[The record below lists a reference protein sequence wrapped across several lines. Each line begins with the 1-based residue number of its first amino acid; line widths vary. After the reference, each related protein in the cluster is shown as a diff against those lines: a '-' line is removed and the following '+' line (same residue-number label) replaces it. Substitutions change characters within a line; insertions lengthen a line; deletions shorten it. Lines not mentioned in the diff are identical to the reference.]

1 MNTITIQVSGEEL
14 ETLNVELTSEEVA
27 ALYKLRK
34 DNAVKIAEL
43 EKKLKQETD
52 LKNNYSE
59 RVTEARSEID
69 EANTLLTALGIADKT
84 NHEESYYRKELKV
97 ATRIALYIAS
107 VRTVKVD

>member
-34 DNAVKIAEL
+34 ENAVKISEL

-52 LKNNYSE
+52 LKSNYSD
-59 RVTEARSEID
+59 RLSEAQSEIG

-84 NHEESYYRKELKV
+84 NHEESYYRKDLKF
-97 ATRIALYIAS
+97 ATLIAMYIAG
-107 VRTVKVD
+107 VKV

>member
-14 ETLNVELTSEEVA
+14 ETLNVELTAEEVT

-52 LKNNYSE
+52 MKCSYSD
-59 RVTEARSEID
+59 RLTEAQSEIG
-69 EANTLLTALGIADKT
+69 EANTLLTALGVADKT
-84 NHEESYYRKELKV
+84 NHEESYYRKDLKV
-97 ATRIALYIAS
+97 VTRIALYIS
-107 VRTVKVD
+107 TVRTVA

>member
-14 ETLNVELTSEEVA
+14 ETLNVELTTEEVS

-34 DNAVKIAEL
+34 EQTVKIAEL

-52 LKNNYSE
+52 MKANYSD
-59 RVTEARSEID
+59 RLTESQSEIG

-84 NHEESYYRKELKV
+84 NHEESYYRKDLKV
-97 ATRIALYIAS
+97 ATRIALYIAG
-107 VRTVKVD
+107 VRVGA

>member
-34 DNAVKIAEL
+34 ENTIKIAEL

-52 LKNNYSE
+52 LKNNYSD
-59 RVTEARSEID
+59 RLSEAQSEIG
-69 EANTLLTALGIADKT
+69 EANTLLTALGVADKT
-84 NHEESYYRKELKV
+84 NHEESYYRKDLKI
-97 ATRIALYIAS
+97 ATRIALYIAG
-107 VRTVKVD
+107 VKV

>member
-34 DNAVKIAEL
+34 ENAVKIAEL

-52 LKNNYSE
+52 MKNNYSNLI
-59 RVTEARSEID
+59 TEAQSEIG
-69 EANTLLTALGIADKT
+69 EANTLLTALGVADKT
-84 NHEESYYRKELKV
+84 NHEESYYRKDLKV
-97 ATRIALYIAS
+97 ATRIALYIAT
-107 VRTVKVD
+107 VRTVA

>member
-14 ETLNVELTSEEVA
+14 ETLNVELTAEEVA

-34 DNAVKIAEL
+34 ENAVKLAEL
-43 EKKLKQETD
+43 EKKLDEVTKQKEYSQKREET
-52 LKNNYSE
+52 
-59 RVTEARSEID
+59 AQAEIC

-84 NHEESYYRKELKV
+84 NHEESYYRKDLKV

>member
-34 DNAVKIAEL
+34 ENTIKIAEL
-43 EKKLKQETD
+43 EKKLKSAED
-52 LKNNYSE
+52 LKNSYSDRMSE
-59 RVTEARSEID
+59 AQTEIG
-69 EANTLLTALGIADKT
+69 EANTLLTALGIKEKT
-84 NHEESYYRKELKV
+84 DHEESYYRKDLKV

-107 VRTVKVD
+107 VRTV

>member
-1 MNTITIQVSGEEL
+1 MNTITIQVFGEEL

-34 DNAVKIAEL
+34 ENAVKIAEL

-52 LKNNYSE
+52 LKNNYSDRLSE
-59 RVTEARSEID
+59 EQSEIG

-84 NHEESYYRKELKV
+84 NHEESYYRKDLKI
-97 ATRIALYIAS
+97 ATRIALYIAG
-107 VRTVKVD
+107 VKV